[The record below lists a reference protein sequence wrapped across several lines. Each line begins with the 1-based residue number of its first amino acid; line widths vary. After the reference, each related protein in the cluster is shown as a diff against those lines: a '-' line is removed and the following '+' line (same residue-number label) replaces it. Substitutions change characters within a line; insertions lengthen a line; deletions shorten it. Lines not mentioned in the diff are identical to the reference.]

1 MPASYRL
8 KSQMEL
14 MSRKYC
20 FASAAPAAVA
30 REHIP
35 PEAPNR
41 SIHEKPISGN
51 ITAPFP
57 VNKGYKS
64 DGTVH
69 DPLPKPHTPAGGLAL
84 NETPIYHPLS
94 DFDYQSL
101 SIALY
106 TEWIELDLF
115 RYALDKFSLKDFEEA
130 GLTKADRAL
139 VAYMADQEV
148 GHATNIYNMLGPAA
162 AKPCKYKYPFKTVQ
176 EFITFSKQVTRI
188 GEAGVL
194 GFIEHL
200 NSRPSAQLLLQT
212 VTTEARQQ
220 MVFRQFEGLFPMP
233 VWFQTAITQS
243 MQWSLQARYIVS
255 CPEVNHKYPLVWQ
268 VFPEL
273 RIVNN
278 PNSTDPHFG
287 PAISTERTALSHSG
301 REVKFEFD
309 APGKQVGPDG
319 KYNTSTN
326 AGTPKFAAWISQLN
340 VTYTPLEDIKLPKA
354 NGDEVGS
361 STTKQPEVPELYPG
375 LTTHGHHVI
384 NGTVFVALV
393 DDDVY
398 VTPANMSEL
407 NAHVV
412 AGPALYQSG

>member
-1 MPASYRL
+1 MPSILILAFIAIFSFLSLAST
-8 KSQMEL
+8 
-14 MSRKYC
+14 
-20 FASAAPAAVA
+20 APAGVN
-30 REHIP
+30 HTPIP

-41 SIHEKPISGN
+41 SIHEISIKGR

-64 DGTVH
+64 DGKLH
-69 DPLPKPHTPAGGLAL
+69 HLPPKPHTPAGGLAL
-84 NETPIYHPLS
+84 NEIPNYHPLS
-94 DFDYQSL
+94 DFDFQSL
-101 SIALY
+101 NLAQY

-139 VAYMADQEV
+139 VAYMAEQEV
-148 GHATNIYNMLGPAA
+148 GHATNVYNMLGPAA
-162 AKPCKYKYPFKTVQ
+162 AKPCQYKYPFKTVR
-176 EFITFSKQVTRI
+176 EFITFSKQLTRV

-212 VTTEARQQ
+212 VTVEARQQ

-255 CPEVNHKYPLVWQ
+255 CPAINHKYPLIWQ

-273 RIVNN
+273 RITNN

-287 PAISTERTALSHSG
+287 PAISTLRTALSHSG

-309 APGKQVGPDG
+309 APGKKVGPDG
-319 KYNTSTN
+319 KYTTSTN
-326 AGTPKFAAWISQLN
+326 AGAPKYAAWISQLN
-340 VTYTPLEDIKLPKA
+340 VTYTPLEDVKA
-354 NGDEVGS
+354 AESNGDKVGRT
-361 STTKQPEVPELYPG
+361 TTKQPDVPDIYPG
-375 LTTHGHHVI
+375 LTTRGHHVI

-393 DDDVY
+393 DDNVY
-398 VTPANMSEL
+398 VTPANLSEL

-412 AGPALYQSG
+412 AGPALYQAG

>member
-1 MPASYRL
+1 MPSILTLALIATLSFL
-8 KSQMEL
+8 GL
-14 MSRKYC
+14 
-20 FASAAPAAVA
+20 ASAAPAPTVF
-30 REHIP
+30 RTPIP
-35 PEAPNR
+35 PEAPNT
-41 SIHEKPISGN
+41 SIHEKPLKGP

-64 DGTVH
+64 DGKIH

-101 SIALY
+101 SMALY

-115 RYALDKFSLKDFEEA
+115 RYALEKFSLEDFEKA

-148 GHATNIYNMLGPAA
+148 GHATNVYNMLGPAA
-162 AKPCKYKYPFKTVQ
+162 AKPCTYKYPFKTVQ
-176 EFITFSKQVTRI
+176 EFIIFSKQVTRI

-220 MVFRQFEGLFPMP
+220 MVFL
-233 VWFQTAITQS
+233 
-243 MQWSLQARYIVS
+243 
-255 CPEVNHKYPLVWQ
+255 
-268 VFPEL
+268 FPEL

-287 PAISTERTALSHSG
+287 PAISTQRTALSYSG

-319 KYNTSTN
+319 KYITSTN
-326 AGTPKFAAWISQLN
+326 AGAPKFAAWISQLN
-340 VTYTPLEDIKLPKA
+340 VTYTPLEDVKFLKA
-354 NGDEVGS
+354 NGDVAGR
-361 STTKQPEVPELYPG
+361 STTKQPDVPELYPG
-375 LTTHGHHVI
+375 LTTHGHPVI

-393 DDDVY
+393 DDNVN
-398 VTPANMSEL
+398 VTPANLSEL

>member
-1 MPASYRL
+1 MPPTLLIASVTVF
-8 KSQMEL
+8 
-14 MSRKYC
+14 C
-20 FASAAPAAVA
+20 FLVFVTAAPAAVSQA
-30 REHIP
+30 P
-35 PEAPNR
+35 VPTEAPNR
-41 SIHEKPISGN
+41 SIHENPVEGN

-64 DGTVH
+64 DGTIH
-69 DPLPKPHTPAGGLAL
+69 DPLPEPYTPAGGLAL
-84 NETPIYHPLS
+84 NERPVYHPLS

-101 SIALY
+101 SLALY

-115 RYALDKFSLKDFEEA
+115 RYALDKFSLDDFEQA
-130 GLTKADRAL
+130 GLTKADRVL

-148 GHATNIYNMLGPAA
+148 GHATNVYNMLGPAA
-162 AKPCKYKYPFKTVQ
+162 AKPCKYRYPFRTVQ

-200 NSRPSAQLLLQT
+200 DSRPSAQLLLQT

-243 MQWSLQARYIVS
+243 MQWSLQARYVIS
-255 CPEVNHKYPLVWQ
+255 CPEINHKYPLIWQ

-273 RIVNN
+273 RITNN
-278 PNSTDPHFG
+278 PNSTDHHFG

-301 REVKFEFD
+301 RTVQFEFD
-309 APGKQVGPDG
+309 APGKNVGPDG
-319 KYNTSTN
+319 KYTTSTK
-326 AGTPKFAAWISQLN
+326 AGTPRFAAWISQLN
-340 VTYTPLEDIKLPKA
+340 VTYTPLEAVKFA
-354 NGDEVGS
+354 DEVGGC
-361 STTKQPEVPELYPG
+361 TTKQPRVPELYPG
-375 LTTHGHHVI
+375 LTTTGHPII

-393 DDDVY
+393 DNDVD
-398 VTPANMSEL
+398 VTSANLSEL

-412 AGPALYQSG
+412 AGPALYQAG